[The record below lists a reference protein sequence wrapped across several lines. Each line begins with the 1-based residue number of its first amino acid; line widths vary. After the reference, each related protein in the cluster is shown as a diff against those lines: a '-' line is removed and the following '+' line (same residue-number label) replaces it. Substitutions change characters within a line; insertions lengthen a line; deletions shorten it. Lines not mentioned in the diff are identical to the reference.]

1 MNKFKIIAF
10 YEFIEIKNLLEIKE
24 NLRKFATLNRIKGTI
39 LISREGINGT
49 VAGSQ
54 NSIDELVSKLAS
66 YGLKKIN
73 PKFSYS
79 EFLPFPRLKVR
90 LKKEI
95 VTFRKNDLDLEYN
108 KGEYVDPENW
118 NNILNDPEITIID
131 VRNDFEV
138 EMGSFKNSINPK
150 TKNFTE
156 FKEYADKN
164 ITNSKKIAMFCTGG
178 IRCEKASSYLVSNGV
193 EKVYQLK
200 GGILKYLENIN
211 INDSLFEGECFVFD
225 RRVSLTH
232 GLKEGNYRICS
243 GCRNPIN
250 EEDKKSKFYEA
261 GVSCKKCYSITS
273 DAKKIG
279 LRERNKQV
287 QIAKEKNLDNP
298 FIDVSH
304 EDFFESGI

>member
-10 YEFIEIKNLLEIKE
+10 YEFIEIKNLLETKE

-39 LISREGINGT
+39 LISKEGINGT

-54 NSIDELVSKLAS
+54 NSIDELISKLAS
-66 YGLKKIN
+66 YGIKKIN

-95 VTFRKNDLDLEYN
+95 VTFRNNDLDLEKN
-108 KGEYVDPENW
+108 KGEYVDPEDW

-150 TKNFTE
+150 TTNFTE

-178 IRCEKASSYLVSNGV
+178 IRCEKASSYLVSRGV

-200 GGILKYLENIN
+200 GGILKYLEKIKM
-211 INDSLFEGECFVFD
+211 NDSLFEGECFVFD
-225 RRVSLTH
+225 RRVSLIH
-232 GLKEGNYRICS
+232 GLEEGSYRICS
-243 GCRNPIN
+243 GCRNPIS
-250 EEDKKSKFYEA
+250 EEDKKSKFFEE
-261 GVSCKKCYSITS
+261 GVSCKKCFNVTS

-279 LRERNKQV
+279 LRERHKQV
-287 QIAKEKNLDNP
+287 QIAKEKKLDNP

>member
-66 YGLKKIN
+66 YGIKKIN

-95 VTFRKNDLDLEYN
+95 VTFRKNDLDLENN

>member
-95 VTFRKNDLDLEYN
+95 VTFRKNDLDLENN

-164 ITNSKKIAMFCTGG
+164 IIKSKKIAMFCTGG
-178 IRCEKASSYLVSNGV
+178 IRCEKASSYLVSSGV

-211 INDSLFEGECFVFD
+211 INDSLFDGECFVFD
-225 RRVSLTH
+225 RRVSLIH
-232 GLKEGNYRICS
+232 GLKEGSYRICS

-250 EEDKKSKFYEA
+250 EEDKKSKFYEE
-261 GVSCKKCYSITS
+261 GVSCKKCFGITS

-279 LRERNKQV
+279 LRERHKQV

>member
-1 MNKFKIIAF
+1 
-10 YEFIEIKNLLEIKE
+10 
-24 NLRKFATLNRIKGTI
+24 
-39 LISREGINGT
+39 
-49 VAGSQ
+49 
-54 NSIDELVSKLAS
+54 
-66 YGLKKIN
+66 
-73 PKFSYS
+73 
-79 EFLPFPRLKVR
+79 
-90 LKKEI
+90 
-95 VTFRKNDLDLEYN
+95 
-108 KGEYVDPENW
+108 
-118 NNILNDPEITIID
+118 
-131 VRNDFEV
+131 
-138 EMGSFKNSINPK
+138 MGSFKNSINPK

-211 INDSLFEGECFVFD
+211 INDSLFDGECFVFD
-225 RRVSLTH
+225 RRVSLIH
-232 GLKEGNYRICS
+232 GLKEGSYRICS

-250 EEDKKSKFYEA
+250 EEDKKSKFYEE

>member
-54 NSIDELVSKLAS
+54 KSIDELVSKLAS
-66 YGLKKIN
+66 HGIKKIN

-95 VTFRKNDLDLEYN
+95 VTFRKNDLDLENN

-164 ITNSKKIAMFCTGG
+164 IINSKKIAMFCTGG
-178 IRCEKASSYLVSNGV
+178 IRCEKASSYLVSSGV

-211 INDSLFEGECFVFD
+211 INDSLFDGECFVFD
-225 RRVSLTH
+225 RRVSLIH
-232 GLKEGNYRICS
+232 GLKEGSYRICS

>member
-66 YGLKKIN
+66 YGIKKIN

-95 VTFRKNDLDLEYN
+95 VTFRKNDLDLENN

-250 EEDKKSKFYEA
+250 EEDKKSKFYEE
-261 GVSCKKCYSITS
+261 GVSCKKCFGITS
-273 DAKKIG
+273 DEKKIG
-279 LRERNKQV
+279 LRERHKQV
-287 QIAKEKNLDNP
+287 QIAKEKNFDNP
-298 FIDVSH
+298 FIDISH

>member
-95 VTFRKNDLDLEYN
+95 VTFRKNDLDLENN

-211 INDSLFEGECFVFD
+211 INDSLFDGECFVFD
-225 RRVSLTH
+225 RRVSLIH
-232 GLKEGNYRICS
+232 GLKEGSYRICS

>member
-66 YGLKKIN
+66 YGIKKIN

-95 VTFRKNDLDLEYN
+95 VTFRKNDLDLENN

-178 IRCEKASSYLVSNGV
+178 IRCEKASSYLLSSGV

-211 INDSLFEGECFVFD
+211 INDSMFEGECFVFD

-261 GVSCKKCYSITS
+261 GVSCKKCFSITS

-287 QIAKEKNLDNP
+287 KIAKEKNLDNP

>member
-95 VTFRKNDLDLEYN
+95 VTFRKNDLDLENN